1 MVSNFDIA
9 WRLAARQ
16 HGRVTWQQLVE
27 RGVRRHTIQLWLK
40 DGRLHQVHHG
50 VYAVGHPGS
59 SLHGDYMAAV
69 LACGDGAALSHFATA
84 HLAKLIRA
92 KQQPRPE
99 VTVPTTAG
107 RARPGIVVHRVK
119 ALPPRDLTRIDDIR
133 TTNVP
138 RTLLDLAPKLTP
150 EQLARACHEAWV
162 HHRVAARHVE
172 ACIARNPTKRGI
184 TKLRR
189 ALGADYT
196 LSDLE
201 TGFLALLRAHELP
214 LPRTNIVKH
223 GDSVDC
229 HWPALG
235 VTVELLS
242 FGFHATR
249 HAFEEDLARRRR
261 SNHIAFSWGDVFE
274 RGAQTIAELR
284 ELLQQPGPRNS
295 AASGRTPRSA

>member
-1 MVSNFDIA
+1 MRGNFDTTA
-9 WRLAARQ
+9 RLAARQ
-16 HGRVTWQQLVE
+16 HGRVTWQQLVA
-27 RGVRRHTIQLWLK
+27 RGVHRHTIQRWLD

-50 VYAVGHPGS
+50 VYAVGHPGR

-69 LACGDGAALSHFATA
+69 LACGEDAALSHFAAA
-84 HLAKLIRA
+84 HLARLIRGNHP
-92 KQQPRPE
+92 PRPE

-107 RARPGIVVHRVK
+107 RARPGIIIHRAK
-119 ALPPRDLTRIDDIR
+119 ALPERDLTWIHGIR
-133 TTNVP
+133 STNVP
-138 RTLLDLAPKLTP
+138 RILLDLAPKLSP
-150 EQLARACHEAWV
+150 EQLARACHEGWV
-162 HHRVAARHVE
+162 HHRVGPHHVE
-172 ACIARNPTKRGI
+172 ACIARNPNKRAI

-201 TGFLALLRAHELP
+201 TGFLALLREHALP

-223 GDSVDC
+223 TDTVDC

-249 HAFEEDLARRRR
+249 HAFEQDVARRRR
-261 SNHIAFSWGDVFE
+261 SNHIAFTWGDVFE

-284 ELLQQPGPRNS
+284 GVLEQP
-295 AASGRTPRSA
+295 A